1 MIYLIRAY
9 GKDGES
15 ILKVG
20 FANDLE
26 RRMSQYFYMNPLFE
40 FISSREGDEILEK
53 LLHYYLYYNG
63 FQYKVDGKLNEWF
76 IYNPE
81 IIEIFNLSTED
92 LEKEIWEN
100 RDKVFNLKE
109 NLKTQ

>member
-26 RRMSQYFYMNPLFE
+26 RRMSQYFYYNPLFE

-53 LLHYYLYYNG
+53 LFHYYLPFLFLSVVAYIRYN
-63 FQYKVDGKLNEWF
+63 VL
-76 IYNPE
+76 
-81 IIEIFNLSTED
+81 
-92 LEKEIWEN
+92 
-100 RDKVFNLKE
+100 
-109 NLKTQ
+109 